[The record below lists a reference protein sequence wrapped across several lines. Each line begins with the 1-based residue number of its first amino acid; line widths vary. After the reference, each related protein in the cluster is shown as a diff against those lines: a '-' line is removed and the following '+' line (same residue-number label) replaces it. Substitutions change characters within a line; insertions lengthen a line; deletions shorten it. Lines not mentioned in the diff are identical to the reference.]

1 MLNTTLKK
9 RILITGA
16 SGTVGSSIATHFR
29 DREWEVFAVSNGGEI
44 PVVGVTQMEKDL
56 LAPGSG
62 EELVE
67 ATKPHLLVNCAADQ
81 SVYPLYKP
89 DLSGKTLDQVSKEML
104 RLNLI
109 APLELLT
116 AAARV
121 GTKVAVNISSVEA
134 VRARPGHALYGAS
147 KAALESLTRG
157 AALELAPMRVLAIRL
172 GLISR
177 PAIEQAW
184 PEGVSAWNEMVPLKR
199 MGDGIEVARV
209 IESIA
214 SDDFQWA
221 TGTTIEL
228 DGGANS
234 APGW

>member
-1 MLNTTLKK
+1 MLNTTIKQ

-16 SGTVGSSIATHFR
+16 SGGVGSAIATHFR
-29 DREWEVFAVSNGGEI
+29 DREWEVFAVGHSKDV
-44 PVVGVTQMEKDL
+44 PVVGVTHMEKNL
-56 LAPGSG
+56 MIAGSG
-62 EELVE
+62 IELVE

-89 DLSGKTLDQVSKEML
+89 DLGQRSLDDVSQAML

-109 APLELLT
+109 APLELMS
-116 AAARV
+116 AAVRV
-121 GTKVAVNISSVEA
+121 GTKVTVNISSIEA
-134 VRARPGHALYGAS
+134 IRARPGHALYGAS
-147 KAALESLTRG
+147 KAALESLTRS

-177 PAIEQAW
+177 PGIESDW
-184 PEGVSAWNEMVPLKR
+184 PEGVNAWEKMVPLKR
-199 MGDGIEVARV
+199 MGEGVEVARA

>member
-1 MLNTTLKK
+1 
-9 RILITGA
+9 
-16 SGTVGSSIATHFR
+16 
-29 DREWEVFAVSNGGEI
+29 
-44 PVVGVTQMEKDL
+44 
-56 LAPGSG
+56 
-62 EELVE
+62 
-67 ATKPHLLVNCAADQ
+67 
-81 SVYPLYKP
+81 
-89 DLSGKTLDQVSKEML
+89 ML

-147 KAALESLTRG
+147 KAALESLTRS

-177 PAIEQAW
+177 PGIEQAW
-184 PEGVSAWNEMVPLKR
+184 PDGVSAWNEMVPLKR